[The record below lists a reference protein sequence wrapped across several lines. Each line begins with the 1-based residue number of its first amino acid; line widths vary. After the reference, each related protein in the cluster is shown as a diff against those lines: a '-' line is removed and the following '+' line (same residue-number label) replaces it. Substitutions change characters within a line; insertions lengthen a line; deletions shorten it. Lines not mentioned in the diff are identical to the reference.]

1 LESRRTRNES
11 GSVARVTRRGKADD
25 PLAGL
30 GLPEDVMRQLMAAMS
45 GKSLDEMER
54 MLLDLMAAVVPKADP
69 FARAAPPSRR
79 RPRRSG
85 AMTYRVRVDLKYTKP
100 PLWRRLE
107 LSSDLFLDEVHRVIQ
122 RAFGWTDS
130 HLHQFAFGP
139 DPYDPQTEQYLCPYQ
154 VEEGEAGIPE
164 EQVRL
169 DEVLAGVGDKLSYV
183 YDFGDDWR
191 HVIKLEAITARQ
203 DGSPRAVCTGGR
215 RDGPAEDCGG
225 AGAFELIAA
234 ATDPANPDYADAVAE
249 LARILGDDVDPGAIG
264 TSRFD
269 LDQISATLAA
279 EFPAG
284 TLSGGRHS
292 EAGGS
297 AWAAILP
304 EPLGELVAAVRDPA
318 ARRDL
323 RRLLDAA
330 LDQSVLIDAETAS
343 RMVRPYSWLLDRVG
357 ADGIKLTAAGHLP
370 PAHVEA
376 AVAELGLDED
386 WIGKGNREAQTVPV
400 LHLRETATK
409 MGLLRKHREMLL
421 VTSRGR
427 DLRGNPAGLWW
438 HLAER
443 MPPRTAGSC
452 EAQAGLLL
460 LAAVAAQVPSD
471 ADAVMARML
480 GAIGWIA
487 GDGTE
492 FTRQM
497 ARRAA
502 WDTWT
507 VLRRLGGYSH
517 DRHGLG
523 LGQPTP
529 EGITFA
535 RAALRTWPS

>member
-11 GSVARVTRRGKADD
+11 GSVVRVTRRGKADD

-69 FARAAPPSRR
+69 FARAAPPSCR

-85 AMTYRVRVDLKYTKP
+85 VMTYRVRVDLKDTRP
-100 PLWRRLE
+100 SLWRRLE

-154 VEEGEAGIPE
+154 VEEGETGVPE

-169 DEVLAGVGDKLSYV
+169 DEVLAGAGDKLCYV

-225 AGAFELIAA
+225 AGAFELIAE
-234 ATDPANPDYADAVAE
+234 ATDPANPDYVDAVAE
-249 LARILGDDVDPGAIG
+249 FARIFGDDVDPGAIG

-284 TLSGGRHS
+284 TLSGGRRS

-297 AWAAILP
+297 AWAANLP
-304 EPLGELVAAVRDPA
+304 EPLGELVAAVGDPA

-376 AVAELGLDED
+376 AVAGLGLDED
-386 WIGKGNREAQTVPV
+386 WIGKGNRETQTVPV

-427 DLRGNPAGLWW
+427 ELRGNPAGLWW

-443 MPPRTAGSC
+443 MPPKTGRC
-452 EAQAGLLL
+452 EVQAGLLL
-460 LAAVAAQVPSD
+460 LAAVAAQVPSN